1 MNDADLKAELE
12 QQEEVYKDL
21 VRARASLGS
30 ALAEA
35 IRRNRDLTEFRQ
47 HKRDLLFLI
56 RNADV
61 RRTELKVEL
70 LRRQFME
77 AEEEHRRA
85 TESVRRAAAALE
97 KAKTAYM
104 QATDAERRAGFDAR
118 RLEELGREEMA
129 RLERLRSEE
138 AELEEEEKEEE
149 QREDVT

>member
-1 MNDADLKAELE
+1 MNAVDLKAELE

-35 IRRNRDLTEFRQ
+35 IRRNRDLAEFRQ
-47 HKRDLLFLI
+47 HKRDLLLLI
-56 RNADV
+56 RSADV

-70 LRRQFME
+70 LRQQLKE
-77 AEEEHRRA
+77 AEVEHRRA

-97 KAKTAYM
+97 KTKTAYM
-104 QATDAERRAGFDAR
+104 QATETERRAGFNAR

-138 AELEEEEKEEE
+138 AGQEEEEKEEE
-149 QREDVT
+149 QRERM